1 VGSIPTLNSKQR
13 EIVMKLKYS
22 VWVGGS
28 EVNDYY
34 LTKDQ
39 AEALAYEYK
48 IKGYTD
54 VQIEEI
60 ITA

>member
-1 VGSIPTLNSKQR
+1 MQ
-13 EIVMKLKYS
+13 LKYS

-39 AEALAYEYK
+39 AEALANDYK